1 MNKKPFVLTQNCQTV
16 NNEDLVQCTH
26 PCSLRG
32 THLRLLEG
40 GGLWLQT
47 AGPPTLGW
55 WTLEGE
61 ETLGG
66 SKGCSDR
73 AAYGRFRVTHAISRD
88 YGDLLRVDSRSL
100 EASLGSEG
108 SARGAAETFSTLR
121 GRKMATRPH
130 GNRAEKDNGE
140 VGGGLNRGLWNV

>member
-1 MNKKPFVLTQNCQTV
+1 MQGTR
-16 NNEDLVQCTH
+16 TH

-47 AGPPTLGW
+47 GTTLG

-73 AAYGRFRVTHAISRD
+73 AAYGRFRVTHAISRG
-88 YGDLLRVDSRSL
+88 YGDLPEVELRAL

-108 SARGAAETFSTLR
+108 SARGAADTFSTLR

-140 VGGGLNRGLWNV
+140 VGGGLNRGLWNVRIKFLFEIF

>member
-1 MNKKPFVLTQNCQTV
+1 M
-16 NNEDLVQCTH
+16 
-26 PCSLRG
+26 
-32 THLRLLEG
+32 EG

-47 AGPPTLGW
+47 GTTLG

-61 ETLGG
+61 ETGG
-66 SKGCSDR
+66 SNGCSDR

-140 VGGGLNRGLWNV
+140 LGVRLNRGLLMCESSSL